1 MPLDWYVAIAFMREF
16 RAQTALTV
24 AAVGVGVAV
33 MVFLSALITGL
44 QDRLVDQTLGT
55 QAHVVLRPPEEVARP
70 QLWPDDTAVA
80 RRVEKPPQRMR
91 SIVDWPKV
99 DRGLDDDPAVV
110 ASTPVAY
117 GDAFAVRGS
126 VNKPVVLL
134 GVEPARLDKVIAI
147 APSMIAGGLDLDGRE
162 AVIGRELAS
171 DLGVGLRDKL
181 RVEIPGGRAEIFTIG
196 GIFDLGVKQVNERW
210 VVIPLRAGQSL
221 LDLPGGTNAI
231 YLRVDRIFEAE
242 EVARRLADRTGL
254 VAESWMETNA
264 QLLIALRSQSSSSY
278 TIQFFVFVAVA
289 MGIASLL
296 VISVVQRSREI
307 GILRAMGVPRSAI
320 ARVFVIQ
327 GALVGLGGSLVG
339 VGLGAA
345 MSLAFS
351 RLVQNPDGSPT
362 FPVAL
367 TPALF
372 AAAAALAT
380 VTGVAAA
387 VLPARRAARL
397 DPVEALRRV

>member
-1 MPLDWYVAIAFMREF
+1 
-16 RAQTALTV
+16 
-24 AAVGVGVAV
+24 
-33 MVFLSALITGL
+33 
-44 QDRLVDQTLGT
+44 
-55 QAHVVLRPPEEVARP
+55 
-70 QLWPDDTAVA
+70 
-80 RRVEKPPQRMR
+80 
-91 SIVDWPKV
+91 
-99 DRGLDDDPAVV
+99 
-110 ASTPVAY
+110 
-117 GDAFAVRGS
+117 
-126 VNKPVVLL
+126 
-134 GVEPARLDKVIAI
+134 VIAI
-147 APSMIAGGLDLDGRE
+147 SPALVGGDLAMTGRE
-162 AVIGRELAS
+162 AVIGSELAA
-171 DLGVGLRDKL
+171 DLGVSLRDKL
-181 RVEIPGGRAEIFTIG
+181 RVEIPGGKAEIFVVR
-196 GIFDLGVKQVNERW
+196 GIFDLGARQVNERW
-210 VVIPLRAGQSL
+210 VLVPLRAGQSL
-221 LDLPGGTNAI
+221 FDLPGGTNAI

-307 GILRAMGVPRSAI
+307 GILRATGVPRSAI

-327 GALVGLGGSLVG
+327 GALVGLGGSIVG

-362 FPVAL
+362 FPMAL

-380 VTGVAAA
+380 VT
-387 VLPARRAARL
+387 
-397 DPVEALRRV
+397 